1 MGHFS
6 QSKTGME
13 KNSRL
18 FLHPQE
24 RDIPIPDGSE
34 SISFE
39 VLFQAMEP
47 MCAVDGDFS
56 IFLMNESFRELFGLR
71 KNCAHGLKCFDILK
85 DPRCRTT
92 DCPLIQ
98 ALEGR
103 ETGVQERK
111 VKSSQG
117 HIAFYMETS
126 KPIRTADDQIKGI
139 IKTYFDITKRNAAEN
154 ALRESEKRFQS
165 TLAEIE
171 DGYFEVD
178 SKGNFT
184 YVNDAISRFFGFSRE
199 ELIGMNNR
207 RYMDKANAKKVLDQF
222 NKVFAT
228 GEATGGFEF
237 EVIAKNGQTR
247 SAEGSVSVVKDPN
260 GRHIGFRGIVRD
272 VSNRKIV
279 EAALRESEE
288 KYRLVV
294 ENATEG
300 IIIVQDQWIKYAN
313 PRMRSLLGYEAETF
327 RITPLINFLHPN
339 DRKGVL
345 QIYRQLLSGKSS
357 SSPFSFKA
365 FSKSGE
371 ERILQCKAVLINWE
385 NKPAILVFLRDMT
398 SQSILESKLQH
409 AQKMEAIGTLAGGIA
424 HDFNNILGSIVL
436 NTELALDD
444 VEKGGEAEYSLE
456 QVLNASQRAKDL
468 VEQILTFSRN
478 AEVTRKPLNI
488 KVIVKETLR
497 MLRAMLPSTIVIRPT
512 IADDLGTILA
522 NPTQIQQL
530 IINLCTNAAH
540 AMSEKGGPLEIRLEN
555 AATDISSPETSDL
568 REGEYVKLTITDSG
582 HGMTPE
588 FKERIFDPFFTTKR
602 IGEGTGLGLSVV
614 HGIVINHEGA
624 ILVDSQP
631 GKGTRFNVFFPMIK
645 EDAPALPTFRK
656 QVPTGDKRILF
667 ADDETALLDATQR
680 MLERLGYRVTS
691 VQNGGDAIKI
701 FEGNPDDFDLVITDM
716 TMPFMT
722 GVELAEAILRLRPN
736 IPIILC
742 TGFNERITP
751 EIAKSI
757 GIREYMTKPYA
768 LQEMAET
775 IQQVLKETIP
785 PECV

>member
-6 QSKTGME
+6 QSQSGVE
-13 KNSRL
+13 KNWQLSL
-18 FLHPQE
+18 IQE
-24 RDIPIPDGSE
+24 DEGGDAAGSSE
-34 SISFE
+34 SIPWDQ
-39 VLFQAMEP
+39 LFQAMPP
-47 MCAVDGDFS
+47 MCAIDRDYS
-56 IFLMNESFRELFGLR
+56 IFKMNAAFRELVGLTD
-71 KNCAHGLKCFDILK
+71 KCGSGLKCFDIMAES
-85 DPRCRTT
+85 RCHTPE
-92 DCPLIQ
+92 CPLTT
-98 ALEGR
+98 ALAGKSVA
-103 ETGVQERK
+103 TQERK
-111 VKSSQG
+111 IGTSAQTVVCL
-117 HIAFYMETS
+117 ETS
-126 KPIRTADDQIKGI
+126 NPIRTLDGQVLGI
-139 IKTYFDITKRNAAEN
+139 IKTYCDISGRKAAED
-154 ALRESEKRFQS
+154 ALRESEKRFQR
-165 TLAEIE
+165 TLSEIE

-178 SKGNFT
+178 HKGNFL
-184 YVNDAISRFFGFSRE
+184 YVNNAISRFFGFSRE

-207 RYMDKANAKKVLDQF
+207 QYMDKANAKKVLNQF
-222 NKVFAT
+222 NQVFAT
-228 GEATGGFEF
+228 GEGAGGFEF
-237 EVIAKNGQTR
+237 EVIAKNGKTR
-247 SAEGSVSVVKDPN
+247 AAEGSVSVMKDAE
-260 GRHIGFRGIVRD
+260 GRHVGFRGIVRD
-272 VSNRKIV
+272 VSKRKMV

-300 IIIVQDQWIKYAN
+300 IIIVQSEQIKYAN
-313 PRMRSLLGYEAETF
+313 PRMCTMLGYEAETF
-327 RITPLINFLHPN
+327 RNVPLIHFLHPD
-339 DRKGVL
+339 DRKGV
-345 QIYRQLLSGKSS
+345 IEICRRLLGGKSS
-357 SSPFSFKA
+357 ASPFSFKA
-365 FSKSGE
+365 YSKAGE

-385 NKPAILVFLRDMT
+385 KKPAILVFLRDMT

-488 KVIVKETLR
+488 KVIVKETIR
-497 MLRAMLPSTIVIRPT
+497 MLRAMLPSTIVIRP
-512 IADDLGTILA
+512 IVADDLGTILA

-555 AATDISSPETSDL
+555 TTADSISPEAADL
-568 REGEYVKLTITDSG
+568 REGEYVRLTVADSG

-614 HGIVINHEGA
+614 HGIVINHEGT
-624 ILVDSQP
+624 IQVDSQP
-631 GKGTRFNVFFPMIK
+631 GKGTRFNVFFPIIK
-645 EDAPALPTFRK
+645 DDAPPLEKSRK
-656 QVPTGDKRILF
+656 QAPTGNKRILF
-667 ADDETALLDATQR
+667 ADDEAALLDATQR
-680 MLERLGYRVTS
+680 MLERLGYHVTC
-691 VQNGGDAIKI
+691 VQNGGDAFKI

-736 IPIILC
+736 VPIILC

-775 IQQVLKETIP
+775 IQQVLKEKKP